1 MWLDFRRNLR
11 YRGSVMPRPTTFAK
25 VEIETGERSEP
36 VERPD
41 SETPFR
47 IAVLGDFSGRE
58 NRAALDARLQGRK
71 PVLVDRDNFD
81 NVMARLAPEL
91 HLPLG
96 GPGGPRIPVRFREL
110 DDFHPDHLYAHL
122 KIFQALRGTR
132 DRLNDRATFDAA
144 AAEVRA
150 WSGAA
155 KNPAP
160 APGPDISRFSARELF
175 EQSLSATETRTGSAR
190 PARALDD
197 FQAVLRDIVAPYV
210 EPKPDPQRPEL
221 VAQVD
226 QAISGQMRALLHHPD
241 FQALEAAWRGLFFL
255 VRRVPTDVNLKIFLV
270 DVAKPELAA
279 DLIATFELLVGQ
291 NPGAEPWSALAGN
304 YTFDA
309 SADDA
314 RLLARMAALARHAGA
329 PFLAAASTRVLGCD
343 SLDAT
348 PSPRHW
354 RLDKETVESWAAV
367 RRLPQAGWLGLAL
380 PRFLMRLP
388 YGKQTSPAETF
399 AFEEFSA
406 APNHEDYLWA
416 NPAFACA
423 CLLGEAFAESGWD
436 MRPGEIHEI
445 SGLPAHVY
453 RADGDSHLKPCAEAL
468 LDENAAEAILDR
480 GLMPFVTVK
489 GTDAIRLVR
498 FQSIAM
504 PAAPLAGRWS

>member
-1 MWLDFRRNLR
+1 
-11 YRGSVMPRPTTFAK
+11 MPRPTSFAK
-25 VEIETGERSEP
+25 VEIETGERSEA

-47 IAVLGDFSGRE
+47 IAILGDFGGRE
-58 NRAALDARLQGRK
+58 NRAVLDAKLQGRK
-71 PVLVDRDNFD
+71 PVLVDRDNFE

-110 DDFHPDHLYAHL
+110 DDFHPDHLYESL
-122 KIFQALRGTR
+122 KIFHALRDTR
-132 DRLNDRATFDAA
+132 DRLNDRSTFDAA
-144 AAEVRA
+144 AAEVRSWA
-150 WSGAA
+150 SAA
-155 KNPAP
+155 KGPAP
-160 APGPDISRFSARELF
+160 ASASAPGPDIFGLSARELF
-175 EQSLSATETRTGSAR
+175 EQSLSATEARTSSAR

-226 QAISGQMRALLHHPD
+226 QAISGQMRALLHHPA

-255 VRRVPTDVNLKIFLV
+255 VRRLPTDVGLKIFLL
-270 DVAKPELAA
+270 DIAKPELAA
-279 DLIATFELLVGQ
+279 DLVATFELLVEQ
-291 NPGAEPWSALAGN
+291 VPGAEPWSVLVGN
-304 YTFDA
+304 YTFDQ

-314 RLLARMAALARHAGA
+314 QLLARMAAVARHAGA
-329 PFLAAASTRVLGCD
+329 PFLAAASTRLLGCD

-348 PSPRHW
+348 PAPRQW
-354 RLDKETVESWAAV
+354 RLDKDTLESWAAV

-388 YGKQTSPAETF
+388 YGKQTTPAETF
-399 AFEEFSA
+399 AFEEFPA
-406 APNHEDYLWA
+406 ASNHEDYLWA

-423 CLLGEAFAESGWD
+423 YLLGEAFAESGWH
-436 MRPGEIHEI
+436 MRPGEISEI

-453 RADGDSHLKPCAEAL
+453 RADGESHLKPCAEAL
-468 LDENAAEAILDR
+468 LSDDAAEAILDR
-480 GLMPFVTVK
+480 GLMPFVSVK

-504 PAAPLAGRWS
+504 PAARLAGRWS

>member
-1 MWLDFRRNLR
+1 
-11 YRGSVMPRPTTFAK
+11 MPRPTSFAK
-25 VEIETGERSEP
+25 VEIETGERSQP

-58 NRAALDARLQGRK
+58 NRAVLDARLMGRK
-71 PVLVDRDNFD
+71 PVLVDRDNFE

-96 GPGGPRIPVRFREL
+96 GPGGPHIPVRFREL
-110 DDFHPDHLYAHL
+110 DDFHPDHLYESL
-122 KIFQALRGTR
+122 KIFQTLRETR
-132 DRLNDRATFDAA
+132 ERLNDRATFEAA
-144 AAEVRA
+144 AAEVRS
-150 WSGAA
+150 WSGAPQSPA
-155 KNPAP
+155 PASAP
-160 APGPDISRFSARELF
+160 APGSGMSGLSARELF
-175 EQSLSATETRTGSAR
+175 EQSLSATESRAGTTR

-226 QAISGQMRALLHHPD
+226 QAISGQMRALLHHPA

-255 VRRVPTDVNLKIFLV
+255 VRRLPTDVNLKIFLL
-270 DVAKPELAA
+270 DIAKPELAA
-279 DLIATFELLVGQ
+279 DLVATFELLVE
-291 NPGAEPWSALAGN
+291 NAPGAEPWSVLVGN
-304 YTFDA
+304 YTFDQ

-314 RLLARMAALARHAGA
+314 QLLARMAAVARHAGA
-329 PFLAAASTRVLGCD
+329 PFLAAASTRLLGCD

-348 PSPRHW
+348 PAPRHW
-354 RLDKETVESWAAV
+354 RSDKETVDSWAAV

-388 YGKQTSPAETF
+388 YGKQTTPAEMF

-406 APNHEDYLWA
+406 ALNHEHYLWA

-423 CLLGEAFAESGWD
+423 CLLAEAYSESGWD
-436 MRPGEIHEI
+436 MRPGEISEI

-453 RADGDSHLKPCAEAL
+453 RADGESHLKPCAEAL
-468 LDENAAEAILDR
+468 LSEDAAEAILDR
-480 GLMPFVTVK
+480 GLMPLVSVK
-489 GTDAIRLVR
+489 GSDAIRLVR
-498 FQSIAM
+498 FQSIAI

>member
-1 MWLDFRRNLR
+1 
-11 YRGSVMPRPTTFAK
+11 MPRPTSFAK
-25 VEIETGERSEP
+25 VEIETGERSQP
-36 VERPD
+36 VERLD

-47 IAVLGDFSGRE
+47 IAILGDFSGRE
-58 NRAALDARLQGRK
+58 NRALLDAKLQGRK
-71 PVLVDRDNFD
+71 PVLVDRDNFE

-110 DDFHPDHLYAHL
+110 DDFHPDHLYESL
-122 KIFQALRGTR
+122 KIFQTLRDTR
-132 DRLNDRATFDAA
+132 DRLNDRSTFDAA
-144 AAEVRA
+144 AAEVRS
-150 WSGAA
+150 WSGVAR
-155 KNPAP
+155 NPAP
-160 APGPDISRFSARELF
+160 ASGPDISRLSARELF
-175 EQSLSATETRTGSAR
+175 EQTLSVTEARTSSAR
-190 PARALDD
+190 PARTLDD

-226 QAISGQMRALLHHPD
+226 HAISGQMRALLHHPD

-255 VRRVPTDVNLKIFLV
+255 VRRLPTDVNLKIFLL
-270 DVAKPELAA
+270 DIAKPELAA
-279 DLIATFELLVGQ
+279 DLVATFELLVEQ
-291 NPGAEPWSALAGN
+291 VPGAEPWSVLVGN
-304 YTFDA
+304 YTFDQ

-314 RLLARMAALARHAGA
+314 QLLARMAAVARHAGA
-329 PFLAAASTRVLGCD
+329 PFLAAASTRLLGCD
-343 SLDAT
+343 TLDAT
-348 PSPRHW
+348 PASRQW
-354 RLDKETVESWAAV
+354 RLDKDTLESWAAV

-388 YGKQTSPAETF
+388 YGKQTIPAETF
-399 AFEEFSA
+399 AFEELSA
-406 APNHEDYLWA
+406 APNHEHYLWA

-423 CLLGEAFAESGWD
+423 CLLAEAFSESGWD
-436 MRPGEIHEI
+436 MRPGEISEI

-453 RADGDSHLKPCAEAL
+453 RADGESHLKPCAEAL
-468 LDENAAEAILDR
+468 LSEDAAEAILDR
-480 GLMPFVTVK
+480 GLMPLVSVK

>member
-1 MWLDFRRNLR
+1 
-11 YRGSVMPRPTTFAK
+11 MPRPTSFAK
-25 VEIETGERSEP
+25 VEIETGERSQP

-58 NRAALDARLQGRK
+58 NRAVLDARLQGRK
-71 PVLVDRDNFD
+71 PVLVDRDNFE

-96 GPGGPRIPVRFREL
+96 GPSGPRIPVRFRDL
-110 DDFHPDHLYAHL
+110 DDFHPDHLYENL
-122 KIFQALRGTR
+122 KIFQALRDTR

-144 AAEVRA
+144 AAEVRSWA
-150 WSGAA
+150 SVVKDPAPA
-155 KNPAP
+155 SAPAP
-160 APGPDISRFSARELF
+160 APGSGISGLSARELF
-175 EQSLSATETRTGSAR
+175 EQSLKATESRTSSPR

-255 VRRVPTDVNLKIFLV
+255 VRRLPTDVDLKIYLL
-270 DVAKPELAA
+270 DIAKPELAA
-279 DLIATFELLVGQ
+279 DLVATFELLVE
-291 NPGAEPWSALAGN
+291 NVPGAEPWTVLAGN
-304 YTFDA
+304 YTFDQ

-314 RLLARMAALARHAGA
+314 QLLARMAAVARHAGA
-329 PFLAAASTRVLGCD
+329 PFLASASTHLIGCD
-343 SLDAT
+343 SLDTT
-348 PSPRHW
+348 PAPRQW
-354 RLDKETVESWAAV
+354 RLDKATLEAWDAV
-367 RRLPQAGWLGLAL
+367 RRLQQAGWLGLAL

-388 YGKQTSPAETF
+388 YGKQTILAETF
-399 AFEEFSA
+399 AFEEFTT
-406 APNHEDYLWA
+406 APSHEDYLWA

-423 CLLGEAFAESGWD
+423 CLLAEAFAESGWD
-436 MRPGEIHEI
+436 MRPGEISEI
-445 SGLPAHVY
+445 NGLPAHVY
-453 RADGDSHLKPCAEAL
+453 RADGESHLKPCAEAL
-468 LDENAAEAILDR
+468 LSEDAAEAILDR
-480 GLMPFVTVK
+480 GLMPLVSVK

-498 FQSIAM
+498 FQSVAM

>member
-1 MWLDFRRNLR
+1 
-11 YRGSVMPRPTTFAK
+11 MPRPTAFAK
-25 VEIETGERSEP
+25 VEIETGERSQP

-47 IAVLGDFSGRE
+47 IAILGDFSGRE
-58 NRAALDARLQGRK
+58 NRAVLDARLQGRK
-71 PVLVDRDNFD
+71 PVLIDRDNFED
-81 NVMARLAPEL
+81 VMARLAPEL

-110 DDFHPDHLYAHL
+110 NDFHPDHLYESL
-122 KIFQALRGTR
+122 KIFQALRDTR

-144 AAEVRA
+144 AAEVRS
-150 WSGAA
+150 WSGVA
-155 KNPAP
+155 KGPAP
-160 APGPDISRFSARELF
+160 ASVPALGPEISRLSARELF
-175 EQSLSATETRTGSAR
+175 EQSLSATESRAGSAR

-226 QAISGQMRALLHHPD
+226 QAISGQMRALLHQPA

-255 VRRVPTDVNLKIFLV
+255 VRQLPTDVNLKIFLL
-270 DVAKPELAA
+270 DIAKPELAA
-279 DLIATFELLVGQ
+279 DLVATFELLVEKV
-291 NPGAEPWSALAGN
+291 PGAEPWSVLAGN
-304 YTFDA
+304 YTFDQ

-314 RLLARMAALARHAGA
+314 QLLARMAAVARHAGA
-329 PFLAAASTRVLGCD
+329 PFLGAASTRLLGCD

-348 PSPRHW
+348 PAPRQW
-354 RLDKETVESWAAV
+354 RLDKDTLESWAAV

-388 YGKQTSPAETF
+388 YGKQTAPAETF

-406 APNHEDYLWA
+406 GPNHEDYLWA
-416 NPAFACA
+416 NPALACA
-423 CLLGEAFAESGWD
+423 YLLAEAFSESGWD
-436 MRPGEIHEI
+436 LRPGEISEI

-453 RADGDSHLKPCAEAL
+453 RADGESHLKPCAEAL
-468 LDENAAEAILDR
+468 LSEAAAEAILER
-480 GLMPFVTVK
+480 GLMPFVSVK
-489 GTDAIRLVR
+489 GSDAIRLVR

-504 PAAPLAGRWS
+504 PAARLAGRWS

>member
-1 MWLDFRRNLR
+1 
-11 YRGSVMPRPTTFAK
+11 MPRPTSFAK
-25 VEIETGERSEP
+25 VEIETGERSQP

-58 NRAALDARLQGRK
+58 NRAVLDARLMGRK
-71 PVLVDRDNFD
+71 PVLVDRDNFE

-91 HLPLG
+91 LLPLG

-110 DDFHPDHLYAHL
+110 DDFHPDHLYESL
-122 KIFQALRGTR
+122 KIFQTLRETR
-132 DRLNDRATFDAA
+132 ERLNDRATFDAA
-144 AAEVRA
+144 AAEVRS

-155 KNPAP
+155 QSPAPASAP
-160 APGPDISRFSARELF
+160 APGSGMSGLSARELF
-175 EQSLSATETRTGSAR
+175 EQSLSATESRAGTAR

-226 QAISGQMRALLHHPD
+226 QAISGQMRALLHHPA

-255 VRRVPTDVNLKIFLV
+255 VRRLPTDVNLKIFLL
-270 DVAKPELAA
+270 DIAKPELAA
-279 DLIATFELLVGQ
+279 DLVATFELLVE
-291 NPGAEPWSALAGN
+291 NVPGAEPWSVLVGN
-304 YTFDA
+304 YTFDQ

-314 RLLARMAALARHAGA
+314 QLLARMAAVARHAGA
-329 PFLAAASTRVLGCD
+329 PFLAAASTRLLGCD
-343 SLDAT
+343 SLHAT
-348 PSPRHW
+348 PAPRQW
-354 RLDKETVESWAAV
+354 RLDKDTVEAWAAV

-388 YGKQTSPAETF
+388 YGKQTTSAEMF

-406 APNHEDYLWA
+406 ALNHEHYLWA

-423 CLLGEAFAESGWD
+423 CLLAEAYSESGWD
-436 MRPGEIHEI
+436 LRPGEISEI

-453 RADGDSHLKPCAEAL
+453 RADGESHLKPCAEAL
-468 LDENAAEAILDR
+468 LSEDAAEAILDR
-480 GLMPFVTVK
+480 GLMPLVSVR
-489 GTDAIRLVR
+489 GSDAIRLVR
-498 FQSIAM
+498 FQSIAI